1 MAPVA
6 IDLIERRRERRT
18 LGGGPR
24 WRAHAV
30 LRPGQPVTLL
40 NISSRAALVESAA
53 RLRPGASTEINL
65 SGSHARSSI
74 GLPAGALAKVGGRL
88 DRCHVVSLEP
98 IRYRGVLMFDQRVDI
113 GDAPQHE

>member
-18 LGGGPR
+18 PGGGPR

-53 RLRPGASTEINL
+53 RLRPGARTEVQL
-65 SGSHARSSI
+65 AGLHARASI
-74 GLPAGALAKVGGRL
+74 GGRL
-88 DRCHVVSLEP
+88 DRCYVVSLEP
-98 IRYRGVLMFDQRVDI
+98 IRYRGVLVFDQRVDI
-113 GDAPQHE
+113 GETPLHEPPRE

>member
-6 IDLIERRRERRT
+6 LDPIERRRERRSS
-18 LGGGPR
+18 GGGAL

-53 RLRPGASTEINL
+53 RLRPGARTEVL
-65 SGSHARSSI
+65 
-74 GLPAGALAKVGGRL
+74 LAGVHTRASVGGRL
-88 DRCHVVSLEP
+88 DRCYVAAIEP
-98 IRYRGVLMFDQRVDI
+98 MRYRGVLVFDERVDV
-113 GDAPQHE
+113 GDE